1 MSVLIESPMDFTF
14 ANTAFVPAASTSSSS
29 GIRTSILNSR
39 KRKSHEVITD
49 EFDFTFEAAPT
60 KLLRREVC
68 ADDVRKLDVNWS
80 FQMDSNARDYVDRL
94 DEIDIIQRY
103 YTKIHTCSFSDKC
116 LMVTTRR
123 ADHRLERRCI
133 PLPDHIDNNS
143 ICLCFDSNNCLLIG
157 FNYIPGFRVTPCIA

>member
-39 KRKSHEVITD
+39 KRKSHEVISD
-49 EFDFTFEAAPT
+49 EFDFAFEAAPR

-80 FQMDSNARDYVDRL
+80 FQMDSNARDNVDVSFFNGGIWYIL
-94 DEIDIIQRY
+94 DTI
-103 YTKIHTCSFSDKC
+103 
-116 LMVTTRR
+116 
-123 ADHRLERRCI
+123 
-133 PLPDHIDNNS
+133 S
-143 ICLCFDSNNCLLIG
+143 IK
-157 FNYIPGFRVTPCIA
+157 